1 MAIDRFVAP
10 AEQFRY
16 IDPYQQ
22 RVFQYG
28 TEDSDVF
35 LARVVNSLYRIFGN
49 NIVITGFDSDDFQM
63 VTTDD
68 EIYITVPAGMLIQD
82 NTLVEFPES
91 TQLMLE
97 NASTLNADGRII
109 AYVRYQYLQ
118 TIEQNQAYL
127 CLNYVS
133 SIGTPRYSWDAQK
146 DNTILG
152 IFEFTKDDDDNIT
165 GVTLSDESSITIV
178 DTRYYVYGLS
188 DDNLNLKKYL
198 LQMVKNRYG
207 SSITIDSD
215 GLALDNDV
223 NLPGAFKYY
232 GTNGTGARG
241 WYSYPPEDVG
251 TGLSFLDLE
260 DVPREYGSR
269 LGQFLYVDTNGNG
282 ISTIDID
289 DVITPKA
296 VTIDDDQLIQS
307 NKIIDG
313 NLTVLKDFIVKGDVT
328 TVESSLLSVENPEII
343 LNLGET
349 GDGVSLGYSGLRV
362 KRGTLQDALLRF
374 SEVRDR
380 WVVNLDGSEPV
391 NLLIMDDLSPILA
404 EIDQNIIDAKRVV
417 DSSTGS
423 AYEMTLEN
431 GNLVFTEL
439 G

>member
-35 LARVVNSLYRIFGN
+35 LARVVNSLYKIFGN
-49 NIVITGFDSDDFQM
+49 NIVITGFDKDDFQM

-82 NTLVEFPES
+82 NTLVEFNEK

-97 NASTLNADGRII
+97 NVSTMSMTGRII

-127 CLNYVS
+127 CLNYIS
-133 SIGTPRYSWDAQK
+133 SAGTPRYSWDSEK
-146 DNTILG
+146 DLTLLG
-152 IFEFTKDDDDNIT
+152 IFEFEKDNDDNVI
-165 GVTLSDESSITIV
+165 GVTLSDETVINIV
-178 DTRYYVYGLS
+178 GQDYHVFGLS

-207 SSITIDSD
+207 SSIEIDSG
-215 GLALDNDV
+215 GLALENDV
-223 NLPGAFKYY
+223 NAPGTYKYY
-232 GTNGTGARG
+232 GTDDTGQRG

-251 TGLSFLDLE
+251 TGVSFLDLE
-260 DVPREYGSR
+260 DTPNEYGSS
-269 LGQFLYVDTNGNG
+269 LGQFLYVDVNGDG
-282 ISTIDID
+282 LSTVDID
-289 DVITPKA
+289 SVLGPKV

-307 NKIIDG
+307 NKVLDG
-313 NLTVLKDFIVKGDVT
+313 NLTILKDLIVRGDVT
-328 TVESSLLSVENPEII
+328 NVESSILSVENPEIV

-349 GDGVSLGYSGLRV
+349 GDGVSLNYSGLRV

-380 WVVNLDGSEPV
+380 WVINLDGSEPQ
-391 NLLIMDDLSPILA
+391 NLLIMDDLNPILTQ
-404 EIDQNIIDAKRVV
+404 INQDIIDARRIM
-417 DSSTGS
+417 DTDRGS

-439 G
+439 